1 MPITKQTAANST
13 SKDKQA
19 QKDKTLSLL
28 QDHIMASEINY
39 MSGFGNEFETEALP
53 GALPIGQF
61 TPQKVKYN
69 LYTEQFSSTAFTAP
83 RAANRRTWLYRL
95 RPSVVQ
101 GDYTAIDN
109 ALIRTAPITEAIT
122 PPTMMRW
129 SPIDIPSKPT
139 DFIDGLITM
148 AANGSANAQS
158 GIGIHVYVANSSMQG
173 RYFCNADGE
182 LLFVPQQGE
191 LLLHT
196 ECGKLTVKPGE
207 IAVIP
212 RGIKFSVDLIN
223 ETARGYICENY
234 GHAFELPERGPVGA
248 NGYAND
254 RDFQYPVAAFE
265 DKEGDFELVTKF
277 NGNLFSCPITHSPFD
292 VVAWTGNSAP
302 YKYDLAR
309 FNVINTVSF
318 DHPDPSIF
326 TVLTSPSATEGMAN
340 VDFVIF
346 PPRWMVAENTFRPP
360 YYHRNI
366 MSEFMGLIEGVYD
379 AKEHGFVPG
388 GASLHNCMSPHG
400 PEAEVFEKASNAE
413 LTPQKYENTLAFMF
427 ESRYIISPTKYALE
441 GKERQTD
448 YTQCWRSITK
458 HFTGEE

>member
-1 MPITKQTAANST
+1 
-13 SKDKQA
+13 
-19 QKDKTLSLL
+19 
-28 QDHIMASEINY
+28 MASEINY

-101 GDYTAIDN
+101 GEYTAIDN

-212 RGIKFSVDLIN
+212 RGIKFSVDLID

-400 PEAEVFEKASNAE
+400 PEAVVFEKASNAE